1 MKVFCFYTPFF
12 RNLFFSFMCCF
23 ALLVPCYGMEEI
35 EDVSSRALPKMKFK
49 LGFEF
54 QEGSSLCPWAL
65 ENNKIQKKALF
76 VFKNR
81 EESKKKKEE
90 NKLMPLWHVV
100 LDTSD
105 IEFVTRPFTEPLS
118 LETCIVTIIKSFDS
132 LRGLLKGKKEVSFEE
147 WTEKITE
154 TFKKEPFEISYS
166 EYFDLIKNKPIVR
179 PSEDWKPRFS
189 PQVTIQHPLEYTIPL
204 YFGLFGFKN
213 PSHMMPFVACIPF
226 RDLFLQYHEEAN
238 SHNLGLLFGKYGS
251 KISGLVFLHA
261 LTLAQMTP
269 DESETDTGLLKETLT
284 AFTDF
289 QQIDAK
295 MRLTLMSRRPFS
307 SMFRDLNL
315 PNINYSELFKQAMV
329 AHNQRFSNFYKVPSL
344 FHRANYAEQFFDV
357 KTGAERPL
365 IHLLSLLQEEFVK
378 TNEEVLPKL
387 LGRGIVSTAMLRNL
401 KENVQADDFM
411 SFINKPGAYFIK
423 VVDSI
428 ASPTERYIMDVDNSR
443 VRKVAFACDNLSPP
457 WFLDLENSMGA
468 LKDDLTKEESKYG
481 EAIVEVRGI
490 KHVEDW
496 FLKKVKLDP
505 KIKGAF
511 LTVPEQNLVRETQV
525 LFEFLKEFGTISDI
539 EDVKLGMTHA
549 IFKN

>member
-1 MKVFCFYTPFF
+1 MKVFCFYTTFF

-23 ALLVPCYGMEEI
+23 ALLPCYGMEET
-35 EDVSSRALPKMKFK
+35 EDVSSRAFPKMKFK

-76 VFKNR
+76 VFKNK
-81 EESKKKKEE
+81 EESKKTKEE
-90 NKLMPLWHVV
+90 NKPMPLWHVV

-132 LRGLLKGKKEVSFEE
+132 LRGLLKGKKKVRFEE
-147 WTEKITE
+147 WTETITE
-154 TFKKEPFEISYS
+154 TFKKEPFEITYS
-166 EYFDLIKNKPIVR
+166 EYFDLIKTKPIVR

-226 RDLFLQYHEEAN
+226 RDWFLQYHEEAN

-261 LTLAQMTP
+261 LTLVQMTP
-269 DESETDTGLLKETLT
+269 DEDATDAGLLKETLT

-315 PNINYSELFKQAMV
+315 PNMNYSELFKQAMV
-329 AHNQRFSNFYKVPSL
+329 AHNQRFSIFYKVPSL
-344 FHRANYAEQFFDV
+344 FHRTNYAEQFFDV

-365 IHLLSLLQEEFVK
+365 IHLLPLLQEEFVK

-387 LGRGIVSTAMLRNL
+387 LDRGIVSTAMLRNL
-401 KENVQADDFM
+401 KEAVKADDFM

-423 VVDSI
+423 VIDSI

-496 FLKKVKLDP
+496 FLKKIKLDP

-525 LFEFLKEFGTISDI
+525 LFEFLKEFGTFSDI

>member
-1 MKVFCFYTPFF
+1 M
-12 RNLFFSFMCCF
+12 
-23 ALLVPCYGMEEI
+23 
-35 EDVSSRALPKMKFK
+35 
-49 LGFEF
+49 
-54 QEGSSLCPWAL
+54 
-65 ENNKIQKKALF
+65 
-76 VFKNR
+76 
-81 EESKKKKEE
+81 
-90 NKLMPLWHVV
+90 
-100 LDTSD
+100 
-105 IEFVTRPFTEPLS
+105 
-118 LETCIVTIIKSFDS
+118 ETCIVTIIKSFDS
-132 LRGLLKGKKEVSFEE
+132 LRGLLKGKKEVTFEE

-154 TFKKEPFEISYS
+154 TFKKEPFEITYS
-166 EYFDLIKNKPIVR
+166 EDFDSIKNKPIVR

-238 SHNLGLLFGKYGS
+238 SHNLALLFGKYGS

-269 DESETDTGLLKETLT
+269 DEDATDTGLLKETLT
-284 AFTDF
+284 ALTDF
-289 QQIDAK
+289 QQVDAK

-315 PNINYSELFKQAMV
+315 PNMNYSELFKQAMI
-329 AHNQRFSNFYKVPSL
+329 AHNQRFSIFYKVPSL

-357 KTGAERPL
+357 KTGSERPL
-365 IHLLSLLQEEFVK
+365 IHLLPLLQEEFVK

-411 SFINKPGAYFIK
+411 SFINKPGAYLIK
-423 VVDSI
+423 VIDSI
-428 ASPTERYIMDVDNSR
+428 ASPKERYIIDLDNSR